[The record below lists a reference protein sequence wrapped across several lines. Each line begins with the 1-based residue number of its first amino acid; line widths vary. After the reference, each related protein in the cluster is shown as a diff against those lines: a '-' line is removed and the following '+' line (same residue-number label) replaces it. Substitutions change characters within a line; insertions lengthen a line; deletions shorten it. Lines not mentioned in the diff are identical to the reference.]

1 MTAPYPASLAMVSSG
16 LLLFADASQTGWDP
30 SQFPT
35 LPPVNLALTAQGAAG
50 PSTLSSLTL
59 TNSNRY
65 EPFEPVG
72 IRSNLVKQV
81 QINSGGLLTFE
92 ESKVGFVSTVAAA
105 FQAPVSQFTPAA
117 PLGGAAVQDITSGTP
132 DTITNALGKL
142 DAWIANAFLLQPPAI
157 QAAEAETNSLWGG
170 VRWTTFNTYNVLDKF
185 VPYVTG
191 IVIII
196 GDPTT
201 ADYCTLEITDS
212 ALFPYKTYTD
222 GISPQKTPLVSL
234 RLFTDFL
241 PRDQD
246 VYYTKRQLQTQCI
259 RIVSESGDVT
269 FPSTGNVASVSY
281 TDGASTYTTLSLFLP
296 MLPLAYPSGTP
307 VPVRVAYLNETAGP
321 TQVATLSTQQTTTGG
336 PSPPAALTL
345 LSAATGEIDLQVT
358 RPLYSDAAAQ
368 TTEPYFSSYMASY
381 TYTQLAVANSA
392 QVGFQYGTPS
402 ATQAPS
408 TLSTYVGNPY
418 EQSFIAW
425 NSTQTVA
432 VTGVSSNGPVVPGV
446 VWSTTV
452 TATNAAFLPGEEGAG
467 PLVSTLFPS
476 DPAPSLSVTPL
487 YATNSTQVAYASTIF
502 TTTYGSNG
510 WTVGPSV
517 GHDVLFLS
525 TVGPLT
531 FRTTSTVQ
539 YNDASYPGDRNAIQ
553 VSVRQTD
560 DVGNTGTPV
569 TLVTTTTD
577 NDYAMGTLFA
587 TAANQAQI
595 GATLADTQSTFGYT
609 HYFYAADLSGAVTV
623 STITTNTQSVRLALT
638 NTAIP
643 SFAGTPTTQITVS
656 PVYVFST
663 EFSAR
668 PSTTGVRLTNTT
680 STIFIS
686 GLATATPFS
695 QFTFD
700 MSGANFAYRYTA
712 STLASAQLF
721 YNGGTVGPLAG
732 YSNNVQVYDGAAPV
746 SALPFPANTVLT
758 LSSLTVQA
766 DANLYTDP
774 NDPGILTLVASV
786 TPANPTP
793 DGRHIVLSTTVQEY
807 VDTVSYPYLADFTVA
822 TGSNGARIL
831 SLLPNVNDLS
841 TSQYFMDDGVDMF
854 GHSGLGLDTTVSTLF
869 TTTLPSTILVNS
881 TILYDH
887 TESISSIYTDYYSRE
902 LLFTNGQYIHPAGFN
917 FTQFNDGF
925 QYPDFTYDLYNDT
938 TFGYRYA
945 SFAFEGPALASPTPY
960 SYVNVRVKQPSLLST
975 IQSVRTVND
984 WWPDTV
990 TNQMLVSSMKVRMH
1004 YKLIGTY
1011 NLGITYPIETAW
1023 VNCFKQVDFYNFDDQ
1038 VYDAGAT
1045 VAVSVLGSGDVEYKM
1060 MLNRRYYLKTM
1071 CIVRVGISQ
1080 DGAQYSGQPITFA
1093 GLHVRLS
1100 DS

>member
-35 LPPVNLALTAQGAAG
+35 LPAVNIALTAQGAAG
-50 PSTLSSLTL
+50 PTTLSSLTL

-72 IRSNLVKQV
+72 LRPQLVKQV

-92 ESKVGFVSTVAAA
+92 ESKVGFVSTIAAA
-105 FQAPVSQFTPAA
+105 FQAPVAQFTPAV
-117 PLGGAAVQDITSGTP
+117 PLGGAAVQDITTGTP

-142 DAWIANAFLLQPPAI
+142 DAWITNAFLLQPPAI

-170 VRWTTFNTYNVLDKF
+170 VRWTNFNTYSVLDKF
-185 VPYVTG
+185 VPYVTS

-212 ALFPYKTYTD
+212 SLFPYKTYTD
-222 GISPQKTPLVSL
+222 GISPQPEKTPLVTL

-246 VYYTKRQLQTQCI
+246 IYYTKKQLQSQCI
-259 RIVSESGDVT
+259 RIISESGDLT
-269 FPSTGNVASVSY
+269 FPTAGNVASLSY
-281 TDGASTYTTLSLFLP
+281 TDGTTTYTTLSFYLP
-296 MLPLAYPSGTP
+296 MLPLGTP
-307 VPVRVAYLNETAGP
+307 VDVRIAYLNETAGP
-321 TQVATLSTQQTTTGG
+321 TQVAALSTQQTTTGG
-336 PSPPAALTL
+336 PSAPAAITL
-345 LSAATGEIDLQVT
+345 LSAATGEIDLHVT
-358 RPLYSDAAAQ
+358 RPQYSDATAQ
-368 TTEPYFSSYMASY
+368 TTEPYFSSYAASY
-381 TYTQLAVANSA
+381 TYKQLAVANTA

-402 ATQAPS
+402 ATTPPS
-408 TLSTYVGNPY
+408 TLSTYVGNFY
-418 EQSFIAW
+418 EQSFVAY
-425 NSTQTVA
+425 NSTQTIA
-432 VTGVSSNGPVVPGV
+432 ITGTASNGPVVPGV

-452 TATNAAFLPGEEGAG
+452 TATNAASLLGAEGAG
-467 PLVSTLFPS
+467 PVVSTLFPS
-476 DPAPSLSVTPL
+476 DPAPLLSAVPL

-502 TTTYGSNG
+502 TTTHGPDG

-531 FRTTSTVQ
+531 FRTTSAVQ
-539 YNDASYPGDRNAIQ
+539 YNDSSYPGDRTAIQ
-553 VSVRQTD
+553 VAVTQTD
-560 DVGNTGTPV
+560 SVGNTGTPV
-569 TLVTTTTD
+569 TLTTTPTN
-577 NDYAMGTLFA
+577 NDYAMGTLFPS
-587 TAANQAQI
+587 AANQAQI
-595 GATLADTQSTFGYT
+595 GATLSDTQSTFGYT

-638 NTAIP
+638 NTSIP
-643 SFAGTPTTQITVS
+643 SFAGTPATQTATS
-656 PVYVFST
+656 PSYVFST

-668 PSTTGVRLTNTT
+668 PSTTGLLTTSIT

-686 GLATATPFS
+686 GLATATPYS
-695 QFTFD
+695 QFLFD
-700 MSGANFAYRYTA
+700 MSGANFAYRHTA
-712 STLASAQLF
+712 STLASGQLF
-721 YNGGTVGPLAG
+721 YNGGAVGPLAG
-732 YSNNVQVYDGAAPV
+732 YSNNVQIYNGATAV
-746 SALPFPANTVLT
+746 TTLPFPVNTVLT
-758 LSSLTVQA
+758 LSSLAVH
-766 DANLYTDP
+766 ANNGLYTDP

-793 DGRHIVLSTTVQEY
+793 GGRHIALSTTIQEY

-822 TGSNGARIL
+822 TGTHGARIL
-831 SLLPNVNDLS
+831 SLVPNVNDLS
-841 TSQYFMDDGVDMF
+841 TSQYFMDDGVDMI
-854 GHSGLGLDTTVSTLF
+854 GNTGLGLDTTVSTLF

-887 TESISSIYTDYYSRE
+887 TQCISSIYTDYYSRE

-984 WWPDTV
+984 WWPETV

-1004 YKLIGTY
+1004 YKLLGTY
-1011 NLGITYPIETAW
+1011 NLGITYPSETAW

-1071 CIVRVGISQ
+1071 CLVRVGISQ

-1093 GLHVRLS
+1093 GLGVRLS
-1100 DS
+1100 DA

>member
-50 PSTLSSLTL
+50 PSTFSSLTL

-72 IRSNLVKQV
+72 LRPQLVKQV

-105 FQAPVSQFTPAA
+105 FQAPVAQFTPAV
-117 PLGGAAVQDITSGTP
+117 PLGGAAVQDITTGTP

-142 DAWIANAFLLQPPAI
+142 DAWITNAFLLQPPAI
-157 QAAEAETNSLWGG
+157 QAAEAETNSMWGG
-170 VRWTTFNTYNVLDKF
+170 VRWLTFNTYNVLDKF
-185 VPYVTG
+185 VPYVTS
-191 IVIII
+191 IVIIL
-196 GDPTT
+196 GEPTSG
-201 ADYCTLEITDS
+201 DYCTLEITDS
-212 ALFPYKTYTD
+212 TLFPYKTYTD
-222 GISPQKTPLVSL
+222 GISPQPEKTPLVAL

-241 PRDQD
+241 PAGQD

-259 RIVSESGDVT
+259 RIVSESGDFT
-269 FPSTGNVASVSY
+269 FPTGGNVASVSY
-281 TDGASTYTTLSLFLP
+281 TDGTSTYTTLSLYLP
-296 MLPLAYPSGTP
+296 DLILYEGTP
-307 VPVRVAYLNETAGP
+307 VSVRIAYLNETAGP
-321 TQVATLSTQQTTTGG
+321 TQVAALSTQQTTTGG
-336 PSPPAALTL
+336 PSAPAAITL
-345 LSAATGEIDLQVT
+345 LSAATGEIDLRVT
-358 RPLYSDAAAQ
+358 RPQYSDATAQ
-368 TTEPYFSSYMASY
+368 TTEPYFSSYTASY
-381 TYTQLAVANSA
+381 TYNQLAVANTA

-402 ATQAPS
+402 ATTPPS

-418 EQSFIAW
+418 EQSFVAY
-425 NSTQTVA
+425 NSTQTIA
-432 VTGVSSNGPVVPGV
+432 ITGTASNGPVVPGV

-452 TATNAAFLPGEEGAG
+452 TATNAASLLGAEGAG

-476 DPAPSLSVTPL
+476 DPAPLLSAVPL
-487 YATNSTQVAYASTIF
+487 YATNSTQVAYAPTIF

-517 GHDVLFLS
+517 GHDVFFLS

-539 YNDASYPGDRNAIQ
+539 YNDASYPGDRTAIQ
-553 VSVRQTD
+553 VAVTQTD
-560 DVGNTGTPV
+560 SVGNTGTPV
-569 TLVTTTTD
+569 TLTTTPTD
-577 NDYAMGTLFA
+577 NDYELDTIFA

-623 STITTNTQSVRLALT
+623 STVTTATQSIRLALT
-638 NTAIP
+638 NTRIP
-643 SFAGTPTTQITVS
+643 SFAGTPATQTTVS
-656 PVYVFST
+656 PSYVFST
-663 EFSAR
+663 EYSAQ

-700 MSGANFAYRYTA
+700 MSGANFAYRHTA

-732 YSNNVQVYDGAAPV
+732 YSSNVQVYNGATAV
-746 SALPFPANTVLT
+746 TTLPFPANTVLT

-766 DANLYTDP
+766 DNGLYTDP

-786 TPANPTP
+786 SPANPTP
-793 DGRHIVLSTTVQEY
+793 NGQSITLSTAVHEY

-831 SLLPNVNDLS
+831 SLVPNVNDLS

-854 GHSGLGLDTTVSTLF
+854 GNTGLGLDTTVSTLF
-869 TTTLPSTILVNS
+869 STILPSTVLVNS

-902 LLFTNGQYIHPAGFN
+902 LLFTNGQYIHPAGFD

-975 IQSVRTVND
+975 IQVTRTENN
-984 WWPDTV
+984 WWPDTL

-1004 YKLIGTY
+1004 YKLLGTY
-1011 NLGITYPIETAW
+1011 NLGVTYPIETAW

-1038 VYDAGAT
+1038 TYDTGGT
-1045 VAVSVLGSGDVEYKM
+1045 YGVSTLGSGDVEYKM
-1060 MLNRRYYLKTM
+1060 LLNRRYYQKTM
-1071 CIVRVGISQ
+1071 CLVRVGISQ

-1093 GLHVRLS
+1093 GLSVRLS

>member
-72 IRSNLVKQV
+72 VRPQLVKQV

-117 PLGGAAVQDITSGTP
+117 PLGGAAVQAVTSGTP

-142 DAWIANAFLLQPPAI
+142 DAWITNAFLLQPPAI
-157 QAAEAETNSLWGG
+157 QAAEAETNSMWGG
-170 VRWTTFNTYNVLDKF
+170 VRWLTFNTYNVLDKF
-185 VPYVTG
+185 VPYVTS
-191 IVIII
+191 IVIIL
-196 GDPTT
+196 GEPTSG
-201 ADYCTLEITDS
+201 DYCTLEITDS
-212 ALFPYKTYTD
+212 TLFPYKTYTD
-222 GISPQKTPLVSL
+222 GISPQPEKTPLVAL

-241 PRDQD
+241 PRNQD

-259 RIVSESGDVT
+259 RIVSESGDFT
-269 FPSTGNVASVSY
+269 FPTGGNVASVSY
-281 TDGASTYTTLSLFLP
+281 TDGTSTYTTLSLYLP
-296 MLPLAYPSGTP
+296 MLPLGTP
-307 VPVRVAYLNETAGP
+307 VDVRIAYLNETAGT
-321 TQVATLSTQQTTTGG
+321 TQVAALSTQQALSGG
-336 PSPPAALTL
+336 PSAPAALTL
-345 LSAATGEIDLQVT
+345 LSTATGEIDLQVT
-358 RPLYSDAAAQ
+358 RPQYSDATAQ
-368 TTEPYFSSYMASY
+368 TTEPYFSSYIASY
-381 TYTQLAVANSA
+381 TYNQLAVANTA

-402 ATQAPS
+402 ATTPPS

-418 EQSFIAW
+418 EQSFVAW
-425 NSTQTVA
+425 NSTQTIA
-432 VTGVSSNGPVVPGV
+432 ITGTASNGPVVPGV

-452 TATNAAFLPGEEGAG
+452 AATNAASLLGQEAAG

-476 DPAPSLSVTPL
+476 DPAPLLSAVPL
-487 YATNSTQVAYASTIF
+487 YATDPTRVAPASRIF

-510 WTVGPSV
+510 WTVGSSV
-517 GHDVLFLS
+517 GHDVFFLS
-525 TVGPLT
+525 TIEPFR

-539 YNDASYPGDRNAIQ
+539 YNDASYPGDRTAIQ
-553 VSVRQTD
+553 VAVSQSD
-560 DVGNTGTPV
+560 EVGNTGIPV
-569 TLVTTTTD
+569 TLTTTTTD
-577 NDYAMGTLFA
+577 NDYELGTMFA
-587 TAANQAQI
+587 TAANQAQV
-595 GATLADTQSTFGYT
+595 GATLSDTQSTFGYT

-623 STITTNTQSVRLALT
+623 STITTATQSIRLALT
-638 NTAIP
+638 NTRIP
-643 SFAGTPTTQITVS
+643 SFAGTPVTQTATS
-656 PVYVFST
+656 PSYVFST
-663 EFSAR
+663 EYSAR

-686 GLATATPFS
+686 GLATPTPFS

-700 MSGANFAYRYTA
+700 VSGANFAYQYTA

-721 YNGGTVGPLAG
+721 YNGGAVGPLAG
-732 YSNNVQVYDGAAPV
+732 FSNDVVVYNGAAPLTT
-746 SALPFPANTVLT
+746 LPFPIHTVLT

-774 NDPGILTLVASV
+774 NDPGVLTLVASV

-793 DGRHIVLSTTVQEY
+793 NGQSITLSTAVHEY
-807 VDTVSYPYLADFTVA
+807 VDTVSYPYLADFTNA

-831 SLLPNVNDLS
+831 SLVPNVNDLS

-854 GHSGLGLDTTVSTLF
+854 GHSGLGLDTTVSALF

-902 LLFTNGQYIHPAGFN
+902 LLFTNGYYIHPAGFD

-925 QYPDFTYDLYNDT
+925 QYPDFTFDLYNDT

-1004 YKLIGTY
+1004 YKLLGTY
-1011 NLGITYPIETAW
+1011 NLGVTYPIETAW

-1060 MLNRRYYLKTM
+1060 LLNRRYYLKTM
-1071 CIVRVGISQ
+1071 CLVRVGISQ

-1093 GLHVRLS
+1093 GLGVRLS